1 MDCDLHEK
9 SGESTVEVTSTTLNY
24 YKENVDE
31 FYESTVIADV
41 TSLRERFIKY
51 LPESASVLDFGCG
64 SGRDTKA
71 FLDEGFDVTAID
83 GSHELC
89 IRASQYSGIEVKC
102 MDFFELNDKERF
114 DGIWA
119 CASVL
124 HVDIDRIPELL
135 AKMRDALVSGGVIYL
150 SFKYGSFAGMRNE
163 RYFVDLDEYSFRRI
177 LSQVSGFEI
186 IDEWKTSDVRKDKDV
201 DWLNEILRRD

>member
-1 MDCDLHEK
+1 MK
-9 SGESTVEVTSTTLNY
+9 KIGESTVEDTSATLKY

-31 FYESTVIADV
+31 FYESTVVADV
-41 TSLRERFIKY
+41 TPLRERFIKY

-71 FLDEGFDVTAID
+71 FMDEGFDVTAID
-83 GSHELC
+83 GSRELC
-89 IRASQYSGIEVKC
+89 IRASQYSGVEVKC

-135 AKMRDALVSGGVIYL
+135 TKMREALVPGGVVYL
-150 SFKYGSFAGMRNE
+150 SFKYGSFAGMRNG
-163 RYFVDLDEYSFRRI
+163 RYFVDLDERRFRQI
-177 LSQVSGFEI
+177 LSRVSGLEI
-186 IDEWKTSDVRKDKDV
+186 IDEWKTGDVRKDKDV
-201 DWLNEILRRD
+201 DWLNVILRRV

>member
-1 MDCDLHEK
+1 MK
-9 SGESTVEVTSTTLNY
+9 KIGESTVEDTSATLKY

-31 FYESTVIADV
+31 FYESTVVADV
-41 TSLRERFIKY
+41 TPLRERFIKY

-71 FLDEGFDVTAID
+71 FMDEGFDVTAID

-89 IRASQYSGIEVKC
+89 IRASQYSGVEVKC

-135 AKMRDALVSGGVIYL
+135 TKMREALVPGGVVYL
-150 SFKYGSFAGMRNE
+150 SFKYGSFAGMRNG
-163 RYFVDLDEYSFRRI
+163 RYFVDLDERGFRQI
-177 LSQVSGFEI
+177 LSLVSGLEI
-186 IDEWKTSDVRKDKDV
+186 IDEWKTGDVRKDKDV
-201 DWLNEILRRD
+201 DWLNVILRRV